1 MARQPDPK
9 ERPQIANPARLPGHQ
24 HARYRESWHAKI
36 IYGTEISSPRYSRTR
51 VRKTHKKLTRTAP
64 KGTQMAFWEQ
74 GLEEIQGHLDE
85 VQLLL
90 DECERLVEAQ
100 KKAEAHG
107 LGRPEAKSD
116 KLPEALKRL
125 DDAIELANE
134 KTAAARSSLEM
145 TDQDF
150 SAGSRSR
157 DFVKAAGQLKE
168 LAFFCEAT
176 AVQLKGTAALMRQA
190 SAAQAQDSHS

>member
-1 MARQPDPK
+1 MGGAAGATTGGSDADRSKTSGDP
-9 ERPQIANPARLPGHQ
+9 Q
-24 HARYRESWHAKI
+24 
-36 IYGTEISSPRYSRTR
+36 SPREQLAGKLESLAGKL
-51 VRKTHKKLTRTAP
+51 RKTHKKLTRTAP